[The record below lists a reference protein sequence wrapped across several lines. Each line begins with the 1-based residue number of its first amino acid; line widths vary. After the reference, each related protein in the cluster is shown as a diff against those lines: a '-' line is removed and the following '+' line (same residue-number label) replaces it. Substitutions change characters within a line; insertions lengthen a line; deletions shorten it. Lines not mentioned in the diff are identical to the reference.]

1 MIQVIPAIDI
11 IGGRCVRLSQ
21 GDYSRKTSYDDSPL
35 ATATRFLDSGI
46 RAVHIVD
53 LDGAIEG
60 YPVNLNLLKSISA
73 LKGLDIEW
81 GGGMK
86 SREDVESVLEAG
98 ASRAICGTMAVR
110 NPEVFSGL
118 LEEFGP
124 DRIVLGADVRGREVA
139 VNGWTEN
146 TGVDLFDLIESF
158 LPNLWNV
165 IVTEISRDGMLCG
178 PDVELY
184 DDILYEFPEISLSAS
199 GGISGVADIAA
210 LEKTGVPKVI
220 VGKALYE
227 GKISLEEI
235 ARWSPRG

>member
-35 ATATRFLDSGI
+35 AMATRFLDSGI
-46 RAVHIVD
+46 RTVHIVD

-60 YPVNLNLLKSISA
+60 YPVNLNQLKSISA

-86 SREDVESVLEAG
+86 NREDVESVLEAG

-184 DDILYEFPEISLSAS
+184 DEILYEFPEISLSAS
-199 GGISGVADIAA
+199 GGISSAGDIAA
-210 LEKTGVPKVI
+210 LEKAGVPKVI

-227 GKISLEEI
+227 GRISLEEI

>member
-1 MIQVIPAIDI
+1 M
-11 IGGRCVRLSQ
+11 
-21 GDYSRKTSYDDSPL
+21 
-35 ATATRFLDSGI
+35 ATRFLDSGI
-46 RAVHIVD
+46 RTVHIVD

-60 YPVNLNLLKSISA
+60 YPVNLNLLKGISA
-73 LKGLDIEW
+73 LEGIDIEW

-199 GGISGVADIAA
+199 GGISCVADIAA
-210 LEKTGVPKVI
+210 VEKTGVPKVI

>member
-35 ATATRFLDSGI
+35 AMATRFLDSGI
-46 RAVHIVD
+46 RTVHIVD

-227 GKISLEEI
+227 GRISLEEI

>member
-1 MIQVIPAIDI
+1 
-11 IGGRCVRLSQ
+11 
-21 GDYSRKTSYDDSPL
+21 
-35 ATATRFLDSGI
+35 
-46 RAVHIVD
+46 
-53 LDGAIEG
+53 
-60 YPVNLNLLKSISA
+60 
-73 LKGLDIEW
+73 
-81 GGGMK
+81 MK

-110 NPEVFSGL
+110 NPEIFSGL

>member
-98 ASRAICGTMAVR
+98 ASKAICGTMAVR

>member
-35 ATATRFLDSGI
+35 AMATRFLDSGI

-60 YPVNLNLLKSISA
+60 YPVNLNLLKGISA
-73 LKGLDIEW
+73 LEGIDIEW

-110 NPEVFSGL
+110 NPEIFSGL

-199 GGISGVADIAA
+199 GGISSAGDIAA
-210 LEKTGVPKVI
+210 LEKAGVPKVI

-227 GKISLEEI
+227 GRISLDEI

>member
-35 ATATRFLDSGI
+35 AMATRFLDSGI
-46 RAVHIVD
+46 RTVHIVD

-60 YPVNLNLLKSISA
+60 YPVNLNLLKGISA
-73 LKGLDIEW
+73 LEGIDIEW

-124 DRIVLGADVRGREVA
+124 DRIVLGADVRGREVS

-199 GGISGVADIAA
+199 GGISCVADIAA